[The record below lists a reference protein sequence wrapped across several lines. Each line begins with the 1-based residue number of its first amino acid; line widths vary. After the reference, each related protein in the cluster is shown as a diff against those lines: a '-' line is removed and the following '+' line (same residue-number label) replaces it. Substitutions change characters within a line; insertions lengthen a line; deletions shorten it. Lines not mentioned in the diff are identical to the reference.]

1 MTEQNLGKKV
11 ASEAITSFG
20 GMSIGSV
27 FRYLFS
33 ILVFKIT
40 LINKLQML

>member
-1 MTEQNLGKKV
+1 MNQNNLGKKV

-20 GMSIGSV
+20 GMSAGSV

-33 ILVFKIT
+33 INIK
-40 LINKLQML
+40 